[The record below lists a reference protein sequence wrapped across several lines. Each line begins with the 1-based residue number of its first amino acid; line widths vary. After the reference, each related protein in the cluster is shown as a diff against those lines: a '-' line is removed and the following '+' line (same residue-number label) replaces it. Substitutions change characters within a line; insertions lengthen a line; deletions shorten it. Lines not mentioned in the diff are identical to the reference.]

1 MNRLHDI
8 LPLVP
13 APTAVAEDLL
23 AHGLGE
29 FEQSALRALWHS
41 ADTAALRSRLRA
53 GLKVLEAD
61 AAMRAGPAPAAAF
74 FTACLDVVGWELD
87 SAWPERVRAQ
97 WLTLQ
102 QAAVPVGLSA
112 RVASVIA
119 TTLQAELADQ
129 RASLS
134 ALDAML
140 IQIVSRI
147 GFFLVGLLDGAASV
161 SEAQA
166 RLLAEYVEPDSGLPN
181 RAALEQ
187 IFLPAEAD
195 EPSSAMLAVA
205 LMWGGSAIVLNSADR
220 DRARLEVGRALAKRA
235 RAGDSLCRVGDDEW
249 VLWAPGIG
257 AGVRPQLAA
266 AALLE
271 VGEQAMRNVGL
282 AAHATLAV
290 GGALTPED
298 GSTADRVFNAARRAR
313 AAALREG
320 HTIRIAGPE
329 LELERA
335 ERVLMEREFIEA
347 LRNNAFELH
356 LQPLVQ
362 LADGQCGGAEA
373 LLRWQ
378 RRDGSAVSPLLLVAM
393 AEQFGLMQQ
402 LTRLVVQRATAM
414 LSELA
419 ALGVPIGVAV
429 NLAGSDLRD
438 PELPEFIAQ
447 ALATWRIAPS
457 RLTLELTEGSMIADD
472 VQTMSVIAR
481 LRDAGHGVALDDF
494 GTGYSSLAW
503 LRRLPATRLKIDRMF
518 VQKMPETAQD
528 RAIVRSVIQL
538 AQGLGLS
545 VVAEGVERDEHLQML
560 RAMGCDAAQG
570 FYIAQPMSLDAFVAW
585 WRNWNATRSGAWLVP
600 GA

>member
-1 MNRLHDI
+1 MNRLSAI
-8 LPLVP
+8 LPFVP
-13 APTAVAEDLL
+13 APTDIAAELA

-41 ADTAALRSRLRA
+41 ADIAALRGRLSVA
-53 GLKVLEAD
+53 LAPWAD
-61 AAMRAGPAPAAAF
+61 DASMRAGHAPVANF
-74 FTACLDVVGWELD
+74 FSACLDVVGWELD
-87 SAWPERVRAQ
+87 QAWPERMRSQ
-97 WLTLQ
+97 WLALQ
-102 QAAVPVGLSA
+102 LGTVPVGLAA
-112 RVASVIA
+112 RVASAIVA
-119 TTLQAELADQ
+119 TLQADLAAQ

-134 ALDAML
+134 ALDASL

-147 GFFLVGLLDGAASV
+147 GFFLVGWLDGAASV
-161 SEAQA
+161 TEAQA
-166 RLLAEYVEPDSGLPN
+166 RLLAEYVEPGSGLPN

-205 LMWGGSAIVLNSADR
+205 LMWGGSAIVLNSAER
-220 DRARLEVGRALAKRA
+220 DLARIEIGRALGKRA
-235 RAGDSLCRVGDDEW
+235 RPGDSLCRVGDDEW

-271 VGEQAMRNVGL
+271 SGEQALRNVGL

-298 GSTADRVFNAARRAR
+298 GSTADGVFNAARRAR

-320 HTIRIAGPE
+320 RTIRIAGPE
-329 LELERA
+329 LEMERA
-335 ERVLMEREFIEA
+335 ERVQTEREFIEA

-356 LQPLVQ
+356 LQPVIQ
-362 LADGQCGGAEA
+362 LSDGECPGAEA

-378 RRDGSAVSPLLLVAM
+378 RADGTAVPPLTVVAM

-402 LTRLVVQRATAM
+402 LTRLVIQRATAM
-414 LSELA
+414 LSELGEQ
-419 ALGVPIGVAV
+419 GVPIGIAV
-429 NLAGSDLRD
+429 NLAGGDLRD

-447 ALATWRIAPS
+447 ALATWHIAPS
-457 RLTLELTEGSMIADD
+457 RLALELTEGSMIADD
-472 VQTMSVIAR
+472 AQTMSVIAR

-518 VQKMPETAQD
+518 VHKMPETAQD
-528 RAIVRSVIQL
+528 RAIVRSVVQL

-545 VVAEGVERDEHLQML
+545 VIAEGVEREEHVHML

-570 FYIAQPMSLDAFVAW
+570 FHIARPMPLDAFIAW
-585 WRNWNATRSGAWLVP
+585 WRRWNSETQAAWPPVT
-600 GA
+600 G

>member
-1 MNRLHDI
+1 MNRLYDI
-8 LPLVP
+8 LPFVP
-13 APTAVAEDLL
+13 VPTEVADDLA
-23 AHGLGE
+23 AHGLSGL
-29 FEQSALRALWHS
+29 EQSALRALWHS
-41 ADTAALRSRLRA
+41 TDMAALRDRLHA
-53 GLKVLEAD
+53 ALEPLEAD
-61 AAMRAGPAPAAAF
+61 AAMRAGDALAAKF
-74 FTACLDVVGWELD
+74 FNACLDVVGWELD
-87 SAWPERVRAQ
+87 PAWPERMRAQ
-97 WLTLQ
+97 WLALQ
-102 QAAVPVGLSA
+102 LAAVPVGLSA
-112 RVASVIA
+112 RVASVVV
-119 TTLQAELADQ
+119 TTLQADLAAQ

-161 SEAQA
+161 AEAQA
-166 RLLAEYVEPDSGLPN
+166 RLLAEYVEPESGLPN

-220 DRARLEVGRALAKRA
+220 DRARIEIGRALAKRA
-235 RAGDSLCRVGDDEW
+235 RVGDLLCRVGDDEW

-257 AGVRPQLAA
+257 AGVHPQLAA

-271 VGEQAMRNVGL
+271 AGEQAMRNIGL

-290 GGALTPED
+290 GGALTPEEGATSD
-298 GSTADRVFNAARRAR
+298 KVFNAARRAR

-320 HTIRIAGPE
+320 RTIRIAGPE

-335 ERVLMEREFIEA
+335 ERVQTEREFIEA
-347 LRNNAFELH
+347 LRNNAFDLH
-356 LQPLVQ
+356 LQPLIQ
-362 LADGQCGGAEA
+362 LSDGECAAAEA

-378 RRDGSAVSPLLLVAM
+378 RGDGSAVSPLLLVAM

-414 LSELA
+414 LSELSVQ
-419 ALGVPIGVAV
+419 GVPIGLAV

-447 ALATWRIAPS
+447 AIATWRIAPQ

-472 VQTMSVIAR
+472 AQTMSVIAR

-503 LRRLPATRLKIDRMF
+503 LRRLPATRLKIDKMF

-528 RAIVRSVIQL
+528 RAIVRSVVQL

-545 VVAEGVERDEHLQML
+545 VIAEGVEREEHLQML

-570 FYIAQPMSLDAFVAW
+570 FHIAKPMPVDAFVAW
-585 WRNWNATRSGAWLVP
+585 WRHWNSEHQATWPPVSG
-600 GA
+600 